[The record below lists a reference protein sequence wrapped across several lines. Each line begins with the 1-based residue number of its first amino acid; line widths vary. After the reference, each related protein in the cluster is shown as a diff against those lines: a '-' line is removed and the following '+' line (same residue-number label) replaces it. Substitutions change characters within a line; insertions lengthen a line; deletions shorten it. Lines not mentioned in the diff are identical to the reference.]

1 VLLPYWSG
9 WLVTIQRPPRPK
21 RGALPTE
28 LHPVE
33 SGAHGRTRTSIC
45 NSDYGSPV
53 RSRRRLRARGGWLP
67 SQESN
72 LPELCLTGSR
82 VRLARLT
89 GMNWWSDRVTLPAP
103 VACKASVRPSAHPKV
118 PGLGF
123 EPSSPRLQRGAF
135 TRLAFQ
141 ANWCGRGESNSDL
154 ESGALALCLRAASA
168 ILVGRDRVERPQTMR
183 GVYSALGSPMPSL
196 PDIDS
201 G

>member
-1 VLLPYWSG
+1 LSGSCFSGFADRRVPISLLHRSARARLCDSRQIWSG

-53 RSRRRLRARGGWLP
+53 RSRRRLRARCHGATKIAANWLP

-103 VACKASVRPSAHPKV
+103 VACKASVQPSAHPMV
-118 PGLGF
+118 PRVGF
-123 EPSSPRLQRGAF
+123 EPTSSVLQADVW
-135 TRLAFQ
+135 TTITIW
-141 ANWCGRGESNSDL
+141 ANWSD
-154 ESGALALCLRAASA
+154 RPVT
-168 ILVGRDRVERPQTMR
+168 IRRPLVGSEKL
-183 GVYSALGSPMPSL
+183 YL
-196 PDIDS
+196 
-201 G
+201 